1 MHIGSSYLWYVHTAD
16 QINSIVLIAQIAR
29 PSSTELDQLLVS
41 DRYSTMHDLHTTSHD
56 SSTTST
62 QQPTR
67 SLLDHPNHYT
77 NRTRCLLD
85 ILDQLDLYSTLTRSL
100 VDLRVGYKNLWSF
113 WRHSVDLRSTRVME
127 VEQLQLWAKWLY
139 SSRET
144 GSWLW
149 WSLKRKK
156 KPRNVED
163 AEEDVGDADCWHPFL
178 PFFTFWG
185 VTAGDE
191 DCPPAGLAF
200 RLFHGVLV
208 VVYTI
213 AIQCTQRVPRRMWVL
228 ATAACPYK
236 GSCRGRVRGCMVE

>member
-127 VEQLQLWAKWLY
+127 VEQLQLWARWLQLQ
-139 SSRET
+139 RDRVMAVMEFE
-144 GSWLW
+144 
-149 WSLKRKK
+149 K
-156 KPRNVED
+156 
-163 AEEDVGDADCWHPFL
+163 EE
-178 PFFTFWG
+178 
-185 VTAGDE
+185 
-191 DCPPAGLAF
+191 
-200 RLFHGVLV
+200 
-208 VVYTI
+208 
-213 AIQCTQRVPRRMWVL
+213 
-228 ATAACPYK
+228 
-236 GSCRGRVRGCMVE
+236 